1 MCLDGG
7 VPRQDRSGQSPSRQR
22 ALSFDWTSSIGWQGK
37 RELESLASMF
47 MGIGNENVSG
57 RAVVVGHV
65 GTGKTV
71 LTSEIWGRCS
81 KGNGW
86 HQKDRSFARKS
97 CRNSPSTSQVL
108 QQIALSLDSRH
119 PERGFSSGE
128 IIQSI
133 RRNIRSRGLHMIL
146 VLDEVDVLVQRD
158 SSDLIYKLSNRRGAG

>member
-1 MCLDGG
+1 MVG
-7 VPRQDRSGQSPSRQR
+7 RE
-22 ALSFDWTSSIGWQGK
+22 

-71 LTSEIWGRCS
+71 LTRRFGEDVVREMDGI
-81 KGNGW
+81 
-86 HQKDRSFARKS
+86 RKIVLS
-97 CRNSPSTSQVL
+97 HVNCRNHPSTSQVL

-133 RRNIRSRGLHMIL
+133 RRNIRSRGFT
-146 VLDEVDVLVQRD
+146 
-158 SSDLIYKLSNRRGAG
+158 